1 MTTALLASAGAQP
14 AKQTWVL
21 LVVLG
26 VVVALVA
33 LLLVAQRTDPD
44 RQQRA
49 DRRHELLGEGWHP
62 RKVVRH
68 VPADEPA
75 PTPDRD
81 REQPAASA
89 AEEPVDCESAE
100 PPRSAAS
107 PRTEE
112 GSDR

>member
-26 VVVALVA
+26 VVVALVT

-44 RQQRA
+44 RQQQA
-49 DRRHELLGEGWHP
+49 NRRHELLGESWHP

-68 VPADEPA
+68 VPEDEPA
-75 PTPDRD
+75 PTPHRD
-81 REQPAASA
+81 REHPAASA
-89 AEEPVDCESAE
+89 AEEPVDRESAE
-100 PPRSAAS
+100 PPAAS
-107 PRTEE
+107 PHTEE